1 MRYLIA
7 IVFLIPFLTSGQQQR
22 VGLVL
27 SGGGAAGIA
36 HIGVLKALEEHNI
49 PIHYITGT
57 SAGSLVGA
65 LYACGYSPDEI
76 SSYVKSDK
84 FQLMTS
90 GKLDATRNYFF
101 RKGYDHAGTV
111 EFSFSRDSI
120 LRKSIPMNLVTPSLL
135 DFEMLRIFGHTSAS
149 TSGNFDSLF
158 VPFRCVASDIQSK
171 RSVIFSKG
179 NLNEAVRSSMTYPL
193 YVNPISVNG
202 KVLFDGGL
210 YNNFPV
216 DVMYQEFQPDFIIGS
231 NVSENPKAVDERD
244 FMGLIATMMTT
255 PTNYNLPCNEGI
267 IINPKTSV
275 STFDFDN
282 VDEAIKD
289 GYEAALLYIDSLK
302 KYVKPSLNQSEIL
315 QKRKNF
321 RNSLPSLIISSVN
334 QDQLKG
340 SGAFLNKSFIT
351 KSSKNISIEKFE
363 RRYFRIYA
371 ADEIDYLYPTIQLKP
386 DSTYNVNLKLTKAKD
401 FKVDVGGHFS
411 SRPVNTAYLGVTYRT
426 LGKVSTN
433 LHAES
438 YFGKFYGS
446 AKAGFKLEIPSIYP
460 ISMNGF
466 FVLNRWD
473 YYRSFATFFEDV
485 KPSFLIQNELYAGVN
500 FVLPVGNKSK
510 STFDF
515 RYFELNDE
523 YYQTSSFTS
532 KDTADVSTFYGS
544 ALSWEFKRST
554 LNRKQFASE
563 GSYFLFKTRIIEGRE
578 NTKPGSTSVFEETF
592 RKYHSWIGF
601 EIDYQNFP
609 MSTKKWHLG
618 YHVKGQFNSQSL
630 FANYTAS
637 LLSLPTFSILPDME
651 TFFLPEFRSHQHV
664 GGGLNLIYSPYKN
677 IDVRFDYY
685 YYQPF
690 LQLSKNDDGSLQFIE
705 AFEGQTFVASSSFI
719 FHSPIGPLRATLNY
733 FPKQIT
739 PYSFQLSYGYV
750 LFNERAIR

>member
-1 MRYLIA
+1 
-7 IVFLIPFLTSGQQQR
+7 
-22 VGLVL
+22 
-27 SGGGAAGIA
+27 
-36 HIGVLKALEEHNI
+36 
-49 PIHYITGT
+49 
-57 SAGSLVGA
+57 VGA

-111 EFSFSRDSI
+111 GFSFSRDSI

-149 TSGNFDSLF
+149 KSENFDSLF

-171 RSVIFSKG
+171 HSVIFSEG

-193 YVNPISVNG
+193 YINPISVNG

-244 FMGLIATMMTT
+244 FMGLIAIMMTT
-255 PTNYNLPCNEGI
+255 PTNYNLPCTEGI

-275 STFDFDN
+275 STFDFEN

-315 QKRKNF
+315 QNRKKF

-334 QDQLKG
+334 KDQSKG

-351 KSSKNISIEKFE
+351 KSNKNISIDKFE
-363 RRYFRIYA
+363 KRYFRIYA
-371 ADEIDYLYPTIQLKP
+371 ADEIDYLYPTFQLKP

-426 LGKVSTN
+426 LGKISTN

-446 AKAGFKLEIPSIYP
+446 AKAGFKLETPS
-460 ISMNGF
+460 
-466 FVLNRWD
+466 
-473 YYRSFATFFEDV
+473 
-485 KPSFLIQNELYAGVN
+485 
-500 FVLPVGNKSK
+500 
-510 STFDF
+510 
-515 RYFELNDE
+515 
-523 YYQTSSFTS
+523 
-532 KDTADVSTFYGS
+532 
-544 ALSWEFKRST
+544 
-554 LNRKQFASE
+554 
-563 GSYFLFKTRIIEGRE
+563 
-578 NTKPGSTSVFEETF
+578 
-592 RKYHSWIGF
+592 
-601 EIDYQNFP
+601 
-609 MSTKKWHLG
+609 
-618 YHVKGQFNSQSL
+618 
-630 FANYTAS
+630 
-637 LLSLPTFSILPDME
+637 
-651 TFFLPEFRSHQHV
+651 
-664 GGGLNLIYSPYKN
+664 
-677 IDVRFDYY
+677 
-685 YYQPF
+685 
-690 LQLSKNDDGSLQFIE
+690 
-705 AFEGQTFVASSSFI
+705 
-719 FHSPIGPLRATLNY
+719 
-733 FPKQIT
+733 
-739 PYSFQLSYGYV
+739 
-750 LFNERAIR
+750 